1 MVRRTFSNESQVFER
16 FFLNEYLDLLRYPGL
31 AWHRKYCASLEMVFR
46 PLIDATMSHYSI
58 FTRVYSL
65 FTYLFTP
72 KTDRL
77 SGKPK
82 VLSR

>member
-1 MVRRTFSNESQVFER
+1 
-16 FFLNEYLDLLRYPGL
+16 
-31 AWHRKYCASLEMVFR
+31 MVFR

-72 KTDRL
+72 KTAFYNRRTPFSITKITRILLAQEDQL
-77 SGKPK
+77 LELHN
-82 VLSR
+82 V